1 MRIRPIGVLDLAIKV
16 LAVGLAIYPLLDP
29 GSSHFQG
36 KAMGVRALIY
46 PISTVVIPLA
56 WLARGRPRPY
66 PYVADIALVLPFVLD
81 AGANVLG
88 LFAFKGFDALP
99 HAIGWASLTIAFGLA
114 VAPIVQS
121 RWVTF
126 GLAVGFGAV
135 VDILWE
141 IGEYLLQ
148 RSGASG
154 LQLTYENTIQDLAMS
169 LTGAVVGAILVATV
183 LHPRPGTPRALFGWS
198 GTASR
203 DGAAAAT

>member
-1 MRIRPIGVLDLAIKV
+1 M
-16 LAVGLAIYPLLDP
+16 
-29 GSSHFQG
+29 
-36 KAMGVRALIY
+36 
-46 PISTVVIPLA
+46 
-56 WLARGRPRPY
+56 
-66 PYVADIALVLPFVLD
+66 
-81 AGANVLG
+81 
-88 LFAFKGFDALP
+88 
-99 HAIGWASLTIAFGLA
+99 
-114 VAPIVQS
+114 
-121 RWVTF
+121 TF